1 MKTEPADPVTAQELT
16 PELILELP
24 FNFGGGGERGL
35 PFNVIHFTH
44 NYVPGGVLGSD
55 DPKIHET

>member
-24 FNFGGGGERGL
+24 FNFGGEGSGGYHL
-35 PFNVIHFTH
+35 MSYILHIIMCQVV
-44 NYVPGGVLGSD
+44 Y
-55 DPKIHET
+55 